1 MLTFFQVHRVGQTRP
16 VSIKYL
22 LGEKTSDEK
31 IWWMLEKKFSVLGEM
46 FGQTGNRLGGTKTNF
61 DEELK
66 QTDMQEFIT
75 AILGENFLISQTSM
89 DFYFKPKNS
98 ISVAT
103 PVTVESLVPEVKK
116 RKTKEVINTA
126 PPDDWMKMFANN
138 E

>member
-1 MLTFFQVHRVGQTRP
+1 
-16 VSIKYL
+16 
-22 LGEKTSDEK
+22 
-31 IWWMLEKKFSVLGEM
+31 MLEKKFSVLGEM

-98 ISVAT
+98 TSITT
-103 PVTVESLVPEVKK
+103 PALVETLVPEIKK

-126 PPDDWMKMFANN
+126 PPDDWMKMFTNN